1 MHDSEFEW
9 SVDKAAT
16 NFASHGVPFEHAR
29 LVFKDVGAVAE
40 HGERFDYGEDRY
52 SIVGMVAGTLLYVAY
67 TERGDRIRIIM
78 ARRAT
83 RHEQDDDFEQNRRG
97 S

>member
-29 LVFKDVGAVAE
+29 LVFKDVGTVAE
-40 HGERFDYGEDRY
+40 HDDRFDYGEDRF
-52 SIVGMVAGTLLYVAY
+52 SIIGMVDGTLLYVAY
-67 TERGDRIRIIM
+67 TERGERIRIIM

-83 RHEQDDDFEQNRRG
+83 RHEQDDYFEQNGR
-97 S
+97 SS